1 MKYSTVEP
9 IWDDKASVW
18 LATSDDI
25 PGLTTEAEI
34 GEALTAP
41 SSSSFLNHW
50 NPAVSLSRRFRETT
64 PLYTNWKQL
73 HKHHA
78 EWPDQ

>member
-9 IWDDKASVW
+9 IWDDNASVW
-18 LATSDDI
+18 VATSDDI

-50 NPAVSLSRRFRETT
+50 NPAVSLSRRFRERT
-64 PLYTNWKQL
+64 PLYTNWKQ
-73 HKHHA
+73 HPNHHA
-78 EWPDQ
+78 ERPDQ